1 VLEYQQ
7 VLDMFKHAEPGA
19 DLYMMKHI
27 LHDWN
32 DAQCSTL
39 LQHVKNAAAPGAAL
53 LVCEYVVGA
62 AGATPFAKAFD
73 CHMMVVTD
81 GRERTFA
88 EYTDLL
94 ESAGFE
100 RIRLHEGHNGA
111 ISVVEARVPS
121 A

>member
-1 VLEYQQ
+1 
-7 VLDMFKHAEPGA
+7 MFKHAEPDA
-19 DLYMMKHI
+19 DLYTMKHI

-32 DAQCSTL
+32 DA
-39 LQHVKNAAAPGAAL
+39 PGATL

-73 CHMMVVTD
+73 CRMMVVTD

-88 EYTDLL
+88 EYSELL
-94 ESAGFE
+94 KAAGFE
-100 RIRLHEGHNGA
+100 RITLLEGHNGA